1 MTDLKEFHVGDCV
14 VSLFAKPMVDG
25 TWLARVGIAQ
35 HYGMPIPS
43 QRVFSFDNPFVSED
57 NALAHARE
65 QGLRI
70 ARDPVAFLQMGM

>member
-1 MTDLKEFHVGDCV
+1 MTELNEFHVGDCV

-35 HYGMPIPS
+35 NYGMPIPS
-43 QRVFSFDNPFVSED
+43 SRIISFDAPFVTED
-57 NALAHARE
+57 TALAHARE

-70 ARDPVAFLQMGM
+70 ARDPVAFLMAA

>member
-14 VSLFAKPMVDG
+14 VSLFAKPMIDG

-43 QRVFSFDNPFVSED
+43 ERMFSFDNPFVSED

>member
-1 MTDLKEFHVGDCV
+1 MTDLTEFHVGDCV
-14 VSLFAKPMVDG
+14 VSLFAKPMIDG